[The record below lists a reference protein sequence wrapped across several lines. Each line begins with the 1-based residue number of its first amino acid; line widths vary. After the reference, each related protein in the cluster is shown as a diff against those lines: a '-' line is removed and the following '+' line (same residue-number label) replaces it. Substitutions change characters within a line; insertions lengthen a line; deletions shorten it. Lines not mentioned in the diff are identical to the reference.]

1 LSKKRRKRY
10 GKYDRRGQIANRKSI
25 DQRPL
30 IVANKERVGDWEA
43 DTIIGKNHQQAI
55 VSLVERRS
63 KLTLLAKVERKTEA
77 AVKQAMVEMLRPLAE
92 NVHTITSDNGKEFA
106 AHAEIA
112 EAL

>member
-1 LSKKRRKRY
+1 
-10 GKYDRRGQIANRKSI
+10 
-25 DQRPL
+25 
-30 IVANKERVGDWEA
+30 
-43 DTIIGKNHQQAI
+43 
-55 VSLVERRS
+55 
-63 KLTLLAKVERKTEA
+63 LAKVERKTEA